1 MTRLGMIFHN
11 ALGVER
17 NAGQAAAWWERG
29 AALGDA
35 DGQAMLGAAYQLGA
49 GVKKDP
55 IAAMTWLLRARAGG
69 SALATQ
75 FFGAAR
81 AALGADQFAEA
92 ERRAALPLEAA
103 P

>member
-1 MTRLGMIFHN
+1 
-11 ALGVER
+11 
-17 NAGQAAAWWERG
+17 
-29 AALGDA
+29 
-35 DGQAMLGAAYQLGA
+35 
-49 GVKKDP
+49 VKKDP

-81 AALGADQFAEA
+81 AALGAEQFAEA